1 MCTAHVC
8 LTHGALLGVS
18 PSGMAVIIVNNPGL
32 PFPGGAAG
40 EGSSLVT
47 AVALVKAMAQV
58 RSLAPEL
65 LHAAAAAKKRKK
77 SNRCH
82 GIILLFHWTVLLSGQ
97 DLGRE
102 LILLG
107 EFYEFDILLSP

>member
-65 LHAAAAAKKRKK
+65 PRTMGTAKEKETGTAF
-77 SNRCH
+77 CA
-82 GIILLFHWTVLLSGQ
+82 
-97 DLGRE
+97 
-102 LILLG
+102 
-107 EFYEFDILLSP
+107 